1 VAELSVVG
9 HSIPRV
15 DALDKVTGSTR
26 YAVDLKVPGMLYGKI
41 LRSPHPHARII
52 GIDSSGAE
60 RHPGVKAVVT
70 GNDAPTVRFGFL
82 ARERAIFPPDVVRF
96 AGEGVAGV
104 AAESKEAA
112 EEALS
117 LIKVDY
123 EELPAV
129 FDPEEAIKPNPAT
142 VVHPDYLKYG
152 RLPFRIQFLNKP
164 ELPNVY
170 AYRPM
175 VRGDVEKGFEES
187 DLVMENRFSTGR
199 IHHSAMEPLGATAR
213 FEPDG
218 SLTVWT
224 ALTMP
229 FFTRS
234 SLCSLFGLPSSK
246 VKLIVPPS
254 GGSFGSR
261 AEATQA
267 AQAALLALKA
277 GRPVKLV
284 LSREEFVLDGGTR
297 EPMVVYVKD
306 GVRKDGTL
314 VARHV
319 RMIVHAGA
327 YCGIMAIT
335 CHSCTFAAAATYRV
349 PNLKVDS
356 YAVATNEPPA
366 VALRGF
372 GAGQVEMAIE
382 SQMDMLAEKL
392 EMDSADIRRK
402 NILREGEEDGCGMLV
417 HSIGVVDCLDKITE
431 WIDRNKDVS
440 REEGPWRRASGIA
453 IINRQIPAGTT
464 SVVHVKVHEDGTTEV
479 RHSAHDQGQGCDTVL
494 AQIAAEEFKTSVDRV
509 KVRCA
514 DAPLTC
520 FDHGTVGSRTTMHNG
535 NALLLACQDA
545 KRQLF
550 ELASSKLSVPPD
562 GLDVKDGVVYVKGV
576 PERVVRV
583 SELFTP
589 LGYLV
594 RGGELVGRGVYTG
607 PIGSEDLQTGQSKRP
622 SMGYSHGAS
631 AAEVAVNTE
640 TGEVRVLHIA
650 DCYDMG
656 QPINPEMCEGQIE
669 GGRGIALGSTLSEE
683 VVVARGKTIST
694 DFMDYKIPTAADLPA
709 NDRSV
714 AMMVTSH
721 HHDDG
726 PFGAKGFCEGTM
738 LPQPPAVANAIYNAV
753 GVRMK
758 DIPITREKVLEA
770 LKNKK

>member
-1 VAELSVVG
+1 
-9 HSIPRV
+9 
-15 DALDKVTGSTR
+15 
-26 YAVDLKVPGMLYGKI
+26 
-41 LRSPHPHARII
+41 II
-52 GIDSSGAE
+52 
-60 RHPGVKAVVT
+60 K
-70 GNDAPTVRFGFL
+70 
-82 ARERAIFPPDVVRF
+82 
-96 AGEGVAGV
+96 
-104 AAESKEAA
+104 
-112 EEALS
+112 
-117 LIKVDY
+117 
-123 EELPAV
+123 
-129 FDPEEAIKPNPAT
+129 
-142 VVHPDYLKYG
+142 
-152 RLPFRIQFLNKP
+152 
-164 ELPNVY
+164 
-170 AYRPM
+170 
-175 VRGDVEKGFEES
+175 GDVEKGFKEA

-199 IHHSAMEPLGATAR
+199 IHHSAMEPLNAMAR
-213 FEPDG
+213 FEADG
-218 SLTVWT
+218 TLTVWT

-234 SLCSLFGLPSSK
+234 ALCSLFSLPPSK
-246 VKLIVPPS
+246 VRMIIPES
-254 GGSFGSR
+254 GGSFGAR

-277 GRPVKLV
+277 RRPVKLV
-284 LSREEFVLDGGTR
+284 LSREEFLLDGGTR

-349 PNLKVDS
+349 PNFKVDS

-366 VALRGF
+366 VAMRGF
-372 GAGQVEMAIE
+372 GAGQVELAIE

-392 EMDSADIRRK
+392 EMDPAEIRRK
-402 NILREGEEDGCGMLV
+402 NILMEGEEDGCGMPV
-417 HSIGVVDCLDKITE
+417 YSIGVEDCLDRVTE

-440 REEGPWRRASGIA
+440 GEEGPWRRGSGIA
-453 IINRQIPAGTT
+453 IVNRQIPAGTT
-464 SVVHVKVHEDGTTEV
+464 SVVHVKVHEDGVIEV
-479 RHSAHDQGQGCDTVL
+479 RHSAHDQGQGCNTVL
-494 AQIAAEEFKTSVDRV
+494 AQIAAEEFKMSVDRV
-509 KVRCA
+509 KVRYG

-550 ELASSKLSVPPD
+550 ELASGKLGVPPD
-562 GLDVKDGVVYVKGV
+562 GLGIKDGVVYVKGV
-576 PERVVRV
+576 PERAVRI

-631 AAEVAVNTE
+631 AAQVAVNTE
-640 TGEVRVLHIA
+640 TGEVKVLRIA
-650 DCYDMG
+650 DCFDMG

-669 GGRGIALGSTLSEE
+669 GGRGIALGSTFSEE
-683 VVVARGKTIST
+683 AVVSRGKTVST

-709 NDRSV
+709 NDWTVS
-714 AMMVTSH
+714 MMVTSH

-738 LPQPPAVANAIYNAV
+738 LPQPPAVANAICDAV

-770 LKNKK
+770 LKKESAGG